1 MPVGRNIFFS
11 EKCDASAEAVGGYR
25 LIDASLIPILDA
37 LERNPY
43 GFPKIESDW
52 FSSRYIVTNPFEGAP
67 ALIWLFFVE
76 PNGDVVIDHVEIDE
90 GY

>member
-11 EKCDASAEAVGGYR
+11 ENCNAAAEAVGGYQR
-25 LIDASLIPILDA
+25 IDVSLIPILDA

-43 GFPKIESDW
+43 GFPKVESDW
-52 FSSRYIVTNPFEGAP
+52 FSARYIVTKPFEGSP

-76 PNGDVVIDHVEIDE
+76 ANGDVVIDHVEIYE